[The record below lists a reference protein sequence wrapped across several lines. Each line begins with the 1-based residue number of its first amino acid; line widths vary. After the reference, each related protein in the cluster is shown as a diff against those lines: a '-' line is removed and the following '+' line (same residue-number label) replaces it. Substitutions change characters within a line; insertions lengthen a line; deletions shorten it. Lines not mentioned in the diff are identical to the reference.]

1 MTEVDV
7 EIVIQ
12 GALEKHPGVK
22 PRIISDNG
30 SQYISKDFKAFVRFG
45 WNDARENEPLLP
57 AEQWKAGTFLR
68 HTEKG
73 VDSSEPTSRLRRGSQ
88 ADLRLREALQ

>member
-12 GALEKHPGVK
+12 GALEKYPGVK

-30 SQYISKDFKAFVRFG
+30 SQYISKDFKAFVLEVG
-45 WNDARENEPLLP
+45 KIEILLP
-57 AEQWKAGTFLR
+57 GTWYRAPAAATLASLIANQASILGLQVAQV
-68 HTEKG
+68 EYPG
-73 VDSSEPTSRLRRGSQ
+73 ANGSPN
-88 ADLRLREALQ
+88 